1 MEPVAVIALVIALLV
16 AVVILGLRRRPSQ
29 DDGMQT
35 FRRHIDALSPE
46 ARREVMDRAR
56 RHDQSGQGG
65 PSGQAGQ
72 TGQTG
77 PIGPLGQF
85 GLTTRGGSD
94 DERGPD
100 AAAAGGAADGN
111 G

>member
-1 MEPVAVIALVIALLV
+1 LEPVAVIALVIALLV
-16 AVVILGLRRRPSQ
+16 AVVILGLRRRPRQ

-56 RHDQSGQGG
+56 RHDQG
-65 PSGQAGQ
+65 GQATPNGHAGPAGPAGQ
-72 TGQTG
+72 VGQIGSTG
-77 PIGPLGQF
+77 
-85 GLTTRGGSD
+85 RGGRD

>member
-1 MEPVAVIALVIALLV
+1 LEPVVVIGLVVVLLAAVL
-16 AVVILGLRRRPSQ
+16 ILGLRHRPRQ

-56 RHDQSGQGG
+56 RHEASREPGV
-65 PSGQAGQ
+65 
-72 TGQTG
+72 
-77 PIGPLGQF
+77 L
-85 GLTTRGGSD
+85 
-94 DERGPD
+94 RGPD
-100 AAAAGGAADGN
+100 AQASGTADRSADPTTDGPAPADGTTGN